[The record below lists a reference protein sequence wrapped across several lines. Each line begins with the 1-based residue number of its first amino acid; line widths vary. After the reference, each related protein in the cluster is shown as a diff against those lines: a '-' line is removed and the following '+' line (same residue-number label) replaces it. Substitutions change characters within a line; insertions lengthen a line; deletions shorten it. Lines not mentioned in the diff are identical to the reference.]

1 MADGLRFRWDFAAL
15 DKGWPWLNEED
26 KQLQEEWE
34 RAAVHLTWA
43 RKILQEAQDAYDEAK
58 AKFAAVNARLDASLG
73 IVRGADGKR
82 VGRTAAARQ
91 DADGREEG

>member
-1 MADGLRFRWDFAAL
+1 MADGLRFRWDFPAL
-15 DKGWPWLNEED
+15 DKGWPWLNEEE

-58 AKFAAVNARLDASLG
+58 EKFDAVDARLEASLG

-82 VGRTAAARQ
+82 LGRTGAARQ
-91 DADGREEG
+91 DTDGRKA